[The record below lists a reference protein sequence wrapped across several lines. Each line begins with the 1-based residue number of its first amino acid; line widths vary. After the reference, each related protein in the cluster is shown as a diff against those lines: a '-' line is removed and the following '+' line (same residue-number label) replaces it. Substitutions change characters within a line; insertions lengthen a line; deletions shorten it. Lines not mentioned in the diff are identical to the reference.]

1 MKPHIDTWIGSA
13 WRESGMTVLNTT
25 ITKDGETI
33 SVSSS
38 DIADAN
44 DPRAVG
50 LNFGLASVHLNADM
64 ARAFAQAILA
74 AADHREAQLA
84 ALAAKAVS

>member
-1 MKPHIDTWIGSA
+1 MSLHIDTWIGKA
-13 WRESGMTVLNTT
+13 WHESGMTVLNTT
-25 ITKDGETI
+25 ISNDGETI

-38 DIADAN
+38 DIANAN
-44 DPRAVG
+44 DPRAIG

-84 ALAAKAVS
+84 AQAAKAVS

>member
-1 MKPHIDTWIGSA
+1 MKPHIDTWIGKA
-13 WRESGMTVLNTT
+13 WHESGMTVLNTT
-25 ITKDGETI
+25 ITKGGETI

-44 DPRAVG
+44 DPRAIG
-50 LNFGLASVHLNADM
+50 LSFGLASVSLDADM

-74 AADHREAQLA
+74 AADHRDTQLA
-84 ALAAKAVS
+84 ARAAKAAS